1 MRFARVSA
9 FELRLKATVG
19 HAILMLKATVGHAIK
34 GLFSSGVFVII
45 GSVVFVRISVSI
57 YVKDDSV

>member
-1 MRFARVSA
+1 MRFARVPA
-9 FELRLKATVG
+9 LELRLKATVVF
-19 HAILMLKATVGHAIK
+19 AILMLKATVGHAIK

-45 GSVVFVRISVSI
+45 DSVVFVRISVSI